1 MVVRRRMIS
10 GKEVCMDRKEPFKKT
25 DNTKGKEAAEYHIRE
40 KCLIIQVKQ
49 ELDHHNT
56 LSIREQSDK
65 LLNKGQIRNIVFDF
79 SGTDFMDSSGIG
91 VIMGRYKKIAVSGG
105 KIFVTGINNNLDRI
119 FRMSGLYRI
128 VPKFDSIEEAVA
140 KSR

>member
-1 MVVRRRMIS
+1 MERQ
-10 GKEVCMDRKEPFKKT
+10 EPLKKT
-25 DNTKGKEAAEYHIRE
+25 GSAGRKEAAEYHIKD
-40 KCLIIQVKQ
+40 KCLIISVKQ
-49 ELDHHNT
+49 DLDHHNT

-65 LLNKGQIRNIVFDF
+65 LLDKGQIKSIVFDF

-91 VIMGRYKKIAVSGG
+91 VIMGRYKRLTLSGG
-105 KIFVTGINNNLDRI
+105 KIFVTGINHNLDRI

-140 KSR
+140 RSR

>member
-1 MVVRRRMIS
+1 
-10 GKEVCMDRKEPFKKT
+10 MDKKEPLKKRSEIS
-25 DNTKGKEAAEYHIRE
+25 KKEAAEYHVKE

-49 ELDHHNT
+49 DLDHHNT

-65 LLNKGQIRNIVFDF
+65 LLDKGQIKNIVFDF

-91 VIMGRYKKIAVSGG
+91 VIMGRYKKIALSGG

-128 VPKFDSIEEAVA
+128 VPKFDSIEEALA
-140 KSR
+140 KGR

>member
-1 MVVRRRMIS
+1 MERQ
-10 GKEVCMDRKEPFKKT
+10 EPLKNAGST
-25 DNTKGKEAAEYHIRE
+25 SGKEAAEYHIKD
-40 KCLIIQVKQ
+40 KCLIIKVKQ
-49 ELDHHNT
+49 DLDHHNT

-65 LLNKGQIRNIVFDF
+65 LLDKGQIKSIVFDF

-91 VIMGRYKKIAVSGG
+91 VIMGRYKRLTLSGG
-105 KIFVTGINNNLDRI
+105 KIFVTGINRNLDRI

-140 KSR
+140 RSR

>member
-1 MVVRRRMIS
+1 ME
-10 GKEVCMDRKEPFKKT
+10 KKEPLKKT
-25 DNTKGKEAAEYHIRE
+25 SITSRKEAAEYHIKDR
-40 KCLIIQVKQ
+40 CLIIEVKQ
-49 ELDHHNT
+49 DLDHHNT

-65 LLNKGQIRNIVFDF
+65 LLDRGQIKSIIFDF

-91 VIMGRYKKIAVSGG
+91 VIMGRYKRLTLSGG
-105 KIFVTGINNNLDRI
+105 KIFVTGINHNLDRI

-140 KSR
+140 RAR